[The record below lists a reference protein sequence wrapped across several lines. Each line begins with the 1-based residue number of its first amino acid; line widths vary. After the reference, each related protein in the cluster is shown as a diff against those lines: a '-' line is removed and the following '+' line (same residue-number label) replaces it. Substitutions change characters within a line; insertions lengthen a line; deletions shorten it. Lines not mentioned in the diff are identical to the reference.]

1 MKPRV
6 RAWWAWAASLA
17 LASALFVLWPGL
29 DLWLA
34 MPFYAGG
41 GEFPANQ
48 QPLVQAVYVWAP
60 RLGQIAFGLGL
71 LALVLDALMHRSCSA
86 QARPRR
92 WLSPGLRRRVLA
104 WLLVVVL
111 GVGLV
116 VHEALKNRVGRPR
129 PVQTELMGGS
139 APFVPVF
146 TLSTHCDRNCSFV
159 SGHAAIAFSLMAWG
173 MWASVAR
180 RRRWWLAGLLAGL
193 GVGLVRMAQGGH
205 FFSDIVFAG
214 LAVWGTSLLV
224 HALWLRWR
232 WHQQSQR
239 QRSRPGQR

>member
-6 RAWWAWAASLA
+6 RAGWAWAVSLA
-17 LASALFVLWPGL
+17 LASALFALWPGL

-34 MPFYAGG
+34 LAFHAGG

-71 LALVLDALMHRSCSA
+71 LALVLDALLRR
-86 QARPRR
+86 QPR

-116 VHEALKNRVGRPR
+116 VHEALKNQVGRPR
-129 PVQTELMGGS
+129 PVHTELMGGS

-146 TLSTHCDRNCSFV
+146 TLSTHCARNCSFV

-173 MWASVAR
+173 MWASASR
-180 RRRWWLAGLLAGL
+180 RRRWWLAGMLAGL

-232 WHQQSQR
+232 WRQRQMSSQR
-239 QRSRPGQR
+239 

>member
-6 RAWWAWAASLA
+6 RAAWAWAVSLA

-34 MPFYAGG
+34 LPFYAGDG
-41 GEFPANQ
+41 RFPANT

-60 RLGQIAFGLGL
+60 RLGQIAFALGL
-71 LALVLDALMHRSCSA
+71 LALLGDALVRR
-86 QARPRR
+86 QPR

-104 WLLVVVL
+104 WVLVVVL

-129 PVQTELMGGS
+129 PVQVEQMGGA

-146 TLSTHCDRNCSFV
+146 TLSTHCERNCSFV
-159 SGHAAIAFSLMAWG
+159 SGHAAIGFSLMAWG
-173 MWASVAR
+173 MWAAASR
-180 RRRWWLAGLLAGL
+180 RRRWWWAGVLAGF

-232 WHQQSQR
+232 WR
-239 QRSRPGQR
+239 QRRH

>member
-6 RAWWAWAASLA
+6 RAWWAWAVGLL
-17 LASALFVLWPGL
+17 LASAVFLTWPGL

-34 MPFYAGG
+34 MRFHAGEG
-41 GEFPANQ
+41 QFPASQ

-60 RLGQIAFGLGL
+60 RLGQVAFVLGV
-71 LALVLDALMHRSCSA
+71 LALLVDALR
-86 QARPRR
+86 RRLTRR

-129 PVQTELMGGS
+129 PVQVEQMGGA

-146 TLSTHCDRNCSFV
+146 TLSSHCERNCSFV
-159 SGHAAIAFSLMAWG
+159 SGHAAIGFSLMAWG
-173 MWASVAR
+173 MWATASR
-180 RRRWWLAGLLAGL
+180 RRRWWFGGVLAGLAIGA
-193 GVGLVRMAQGGH
+193 VRMAQGGH
-205 FFSDIVFAG
+205 FLSDIVFAG

-224 HALWLRWR
+224 RALWLRWR
-232 WHQQSQR
+232 WY
-239 QRSRPGQR
+239 PGRR